1 MPAGKR
7 IQVEDDEPTIPLDDD
22 EALVAAVEQLRD
34 APGVEENPLWPLVE
48 GLYGKYRQQRRRLD
62 KLVRIADGF
71 DNLSHHRKRSL
82 MERYDHHLRRMEKI
96 ARISDLYQ
104 QNIMELNASLRHA
117 AQHDVLTDL
126 PNRRHI
132 TERLKELIARAD
144 RRGAPFSLVLLDL
157 DHFKA
162 INDTYGHE
170 MGDTLLCLAANTAL
184 DALRACDLCGR
195 WGGEEFLL
203 LLPDTTA
210 VEAVEVSRRVIEAL
224 KAQDLDETV
233 PLPSCAPVAAPL
245 RLSASAGVTEYASGD
260 SHETLVRRA
269 DDAMYRAKHG
279 GRGRVVLL

>member
-1 MPAGKR
+1 MLVGKGMR
-7 IQVEDDEPTIPLDDD
+7 VEDDAPPTPLDDD
-22 EALVAAVEQLRD
+22 EALVAAVEQLQGD
-34 APGVEENPLWPLVE
+34 PGVEANPLWPLVE

-71 DNLSHHRKRSL
+71 DNLNHHRKRSL

-184 DALRACDLCGR
+184 DSLRACDLCGR

-203 LLPDTTA
+203 LLPDTPA
-210 VEAVEVSRRVIEAL
+210 AEAVEVSRRVIAAL
-224 KAQDLDETV
+224 QAHDLEEVAPLASV
-233 PLPSCAPVAAPL
+233 PAAAPL
-245 RLSASAGVTEYASGD
+245 RLSGSAGVTEYEAGD